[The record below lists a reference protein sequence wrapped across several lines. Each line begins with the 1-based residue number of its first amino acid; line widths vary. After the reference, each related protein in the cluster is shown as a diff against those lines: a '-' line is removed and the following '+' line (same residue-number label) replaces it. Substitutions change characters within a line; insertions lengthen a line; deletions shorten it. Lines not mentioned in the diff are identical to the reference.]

1 MSMLILTEIGRME
14 HNFKDILH
22 NVNLTEGQI
31 SVILCALETST
42 KYADSE
48 YIEEVDGIFEIL
60 EGTVDRFY
68 DNMEKKKKLQP
79 TMEWTD

>member
-1 MSMLILTEIGRME
+1 MD

-31 SVILCALETST
+31 GVILCSLEAYSTDSKETS
-42 KYADSE
+42 AD
-48 YIEEVDGIFEIL
+48 IEAIFQEL

-68 DNMEKKKKLQP
+68 DNMERKQKQQP
-79 TMEWTD
+79 VAEWTD

>member
-1 MSMLILTEIGRME
+1 MTME

-22 NVNLTEGQI
+22 NVNRTEGQI

-60 EGTVDRFY
+60 EGSVDRFY
-68 DNMEKKKKLQP
+68 DNMEKKKKQQP
-79 TMEWTD
+79 VAEWTD